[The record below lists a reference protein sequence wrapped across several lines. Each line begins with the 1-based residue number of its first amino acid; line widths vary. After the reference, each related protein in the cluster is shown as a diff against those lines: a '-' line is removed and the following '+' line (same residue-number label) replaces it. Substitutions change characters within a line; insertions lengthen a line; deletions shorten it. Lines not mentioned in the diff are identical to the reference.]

1 MPLGTLDIVN
11 QFFTIVLALGLS
23 ILALGALVVGRR
35 LVADPSVR
43 SVLRRAAVITL
54 KDPNMI
60 FEQHAERNPKTKEIL
75 VPFARYRVSARILFY
90 GLVAALSLLVVKLLL
105 VLLRVSIVAPFGPSS
120 LF

>member
-11 QFFTIVLALGLS
+11 QFLTVVLALGVS
-23 ILALGALVVGRR
+23 ILALGALVVGRQ

-43 SVLRRAAVITL
+43 SVLRRAGAITL

-60 FEQHAERNPKTKEIL
+60 FEQHAERNPKTKEVL
-75 VPFARYRVSARILFY
+75 VPFARYRTSARVLFY
-90 GLVAALSLLVVKLLL
+90 GLVIALSLLALKLIL
-105 VLLRVSIVAPFGPSS
+105 VLLRVGIVVGPLS